1 MIFGRR
7 ACVKK
12 NGPNALTA
20 KHLLMVA
27 EFKVARSSIAK
38 GGMMPGKMLHQLSI
52 GTRYAV
58 SGLTGNVEQYV
69 YLLVTKTLLETLN

>member
-1 MIFGRR
+1 
-7 ACVKK
+7 
-12 NGPNALTA
+12 
-20 KHLLMVA
+20 
-27 EFKVARSSIAK
+27 
-38 GGMMPGKMLHQLSI
+38 MPGKMLHQLSI